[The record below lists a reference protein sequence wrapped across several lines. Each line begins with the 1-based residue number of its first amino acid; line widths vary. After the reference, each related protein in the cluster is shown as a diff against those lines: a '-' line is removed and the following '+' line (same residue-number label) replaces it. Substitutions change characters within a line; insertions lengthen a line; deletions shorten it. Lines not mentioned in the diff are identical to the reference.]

1 MTTRTIKECVEL
13 VARFLA
19 GDDISDEMGGEPSD
33 NFIKE
38 FGPRSDAAKSLQKEE
53 PVVLEDSDPTPAP
66 KTSSPRSSG
75 SRKSKRATSA

>member
-13 VARFLA
+13 VARHLG

-38 FGPRSDAAKSLQKEE
+38 FGPRSDAAKSLQKQEGPASEE
-53 PVVLEDSDPTPAP
+53 ADSPAP
-66 KTSSPRSSG
+66 KSSSSS
-75 SRKSKRATSA
+75 SRKSKTLKAVS